1 MPSSLYGSG
10 LSSAEGSTVFDE
22 PQRWGQQRQQHPQK
36 QWQQQQHHEHQ
47 QAHLFER
54 QGDHARPLLPASV
67 TSSQRLR
74 QQLLSLGGTSGCGGG
89 NSSFAGGRCCSSAS
103 ASTVAEDLPPWA
115 GSTHSGKPSQHLQR
129 LLDSVASSEA
139 WLEMAQEHNYRL
151 RVRCLHQMRGSSLLS
166 TMRGPFT
173 EWASLCAR
181 CRIESQFEEER
192 SVFLERLEPLVMRLA
207 GGGGGSSCSR
217 SAGFGGRVLPSERSA
232 GLHSCFRGWRLVLW
246 SIRQENLM
254 LDELQAHREG
264 RGQLIQEY
272 RDLQAEL
279 EAERRLSE
287 ELRAKNQESSA
298 SAERLRE
305 EVAWIASR
313 LERQTREAEE
323 HASRERA
330 LAEELRDSREHG
342 AGLKREQRIHVEQL
356 RRLEAQVQQ
365 GDEERKD
372 LHEDL
377 IRAERS
383 AEQARSDL
391 RLARDA
397 ELGHCQAALRRS
409 EGQVVDLE
417 AQLEEARA
425 YMDSFSRGASAFLNR
440 DHRGNGGGSGP
451 PSTGNRNSGSG
462 CGSGPSPT
470 ELRRPPPPP
479 PLLSVSACSAG
490 TASACRLLVRARP
503 MSCS

>member
-1 MPSSLYGSG
+1 
-10 LSSAEGSTVFDE
+10 
-22 PQRWGQQRQQHPQK
+22 
-36 QWQQQQHHEHQ
+36 
-47 QAHLFER
+47 
-54 QGDHARPLLPASV
+54 
-67 TSSQRLR
+67 
-74 QQLLSLGGTSGCGGG
+74 
-89 NSSFAGGRCCSSAS
+89 
-103 ASTVAEDLPPWA
+103 
-115 GSTHSGKPSQHLQR
+115 
-129 LLDSVASSEA
+129 
-139 WLEMAQEHNYRL
+139 MAQEHNYRL

-330 LAEELRDSREHG
+330 LAEELRDSREQG

-425 YMDSFSRGASAFLNR
+425 YIDSFSRGASSFLNR

-451 PSTGNRNSGSG
+451 SSTGNRNSGSG